1 MYSVFRYYTSMS
13 QLIGIQIAA
22 DKGLPMKALESVIA
36 VEGVGLEGDRYAEK
50 KGSWSKVRV
59 EVPRDVSL
67 IESEV
72 IEELSKI
79 IPVTFS
85 LSRRNLLSQGIH
97 LNDAV
102 GKRLQIGEVILE
114 GIELCAPCARPG
126 ILSGVLELREKLE
139 AALQNKGG
147 LRAKVI
153 KGGVL
158 HVGDEIHVL

>member
-1 MYSVFRYYTSMS
+1 MA

-22 DKGLPMKALESVIA
+22 DKGLPMKALDSVKA
-36 VEGVGLEGDRYAEK
+36 VEGVGLEGDRYAKK
-50 KGSWSKVRV
+50 KGAWSKVRL

-72 IEELSKI
+72 IEELSKVM
-79 IPVTFS
+79 PVTFA
-85 LSRRNLLSQGIH
+85 LSRRNLLSEGIR
-97 LNDAV
+97 LNNVV

-114 GIELCAPCARPG
+114 GVELCAPCARPG
-126 ILSGVLELREKLE
+126 VLSGIQELRARLE

-158 HVGDEIHVL
+158 HVEDEIRLL